1 MLAGLT
7 YSLHILKFPVYTN

>member
-7 YSLHILKFPVYTN
+7 YSLHILKFPVYAN